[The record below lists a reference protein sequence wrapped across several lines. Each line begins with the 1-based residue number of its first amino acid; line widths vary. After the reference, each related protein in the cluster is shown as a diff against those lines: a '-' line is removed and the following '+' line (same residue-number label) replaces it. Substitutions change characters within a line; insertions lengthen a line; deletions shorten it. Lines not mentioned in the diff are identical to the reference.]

1 MAFDEVKEDI
11 RDIKSNAKAFLDSN
25 IEFYQLWGFKVITKA
40 TSFMLKVFLLSLFSM
55 LTLLFISIAAAFAIG
70 KALESFTLGF
80 LIVGGVYLI
89 LSFVIYY
96 YKNVIIEKPLIRK
109 FSDIFFND

>member
-1 MAFDEVKEDI
+1 MAFEEVKEDI
-11 RDIKSNAKAFLDSN
+11 RDIKSNAKAYLDSN

-40 TSFMLKVFLLSLFSM
+40 TSFMLKLFLLSLFSM

-70 KALESFTLGF
+70 RSLESFTLGF
-80 LIVGGVYLI
+80 LIVGGIYLI
-89 LSFVIYY
+89 LSLVIYY
-96 YKNVIIEKPLIRK
+96 YKNLIIEKPLIRK